1 MERLILCGGGHVSL
15 QVAQIAQRL
24 DFALAVIDDRPEFAN
39 PDRFPM
45 ARVLCMPFLEALDQL
60 GGGAQDYYVILTR
73 GHVFDR
79 TCLEWVLRHERAYVG
94 MIGSRIKVAAVMTA
108 LEEAGWPRSVLEQVY
123 SPIGLEIGAQTPAE
137 IAVSIAGRAYPG
149 PRPAGSRR
157 GAAAGGAGGAVH
169 HREKERLPRPGAL
182 GPGCWC
188 GPTGKASAP
197 WAAARWSIRSRWT
210 PRPFGGMA
218 QARCGNTM
226 ICPTP
231 PPSWGWC
238 AGARS
243 TWNLRCED
251 ERDPA
256 VYSEGLSPL

>member
-137 IAVSIAGRAYPG
+137 IAVSIAAELIQVRARLGPG
-149 PRPAGSRR
+149 AVRPPEGPGVLCTIVKKSGSAPRGVGTWMLVRPDGQSV
-157 GAAAGGAGGAVH
+157 GTVGGGAVEH
-169 HREKERLPRPGAL
+169 QVTLD
-182 GPGCWC
+182 
-188 GPTGKASAP
+188 
-197 WAAARWSIRSRWT
+197 
-210 PRPFGGMA
+210 A
-218 QARCGNTM
+218 QARWRDGAGPLRKPYDLSHAAAELGMVCGGK
-226 ICPTP
+226 IDVEFEV
-231 PPSWGWC
+231 
-238 AGARS
+238 R
-243 TWNLRCED
+243 R
-251 ERDPA
+251 
-256 VYSEGLSPL
+256 

>member
-137 IAVSIAGRAYPG
+137 IAVAIAAQ
-149 PRPAGSRR
+149 
-157 GAAAGGAGGAVH
+157 
-169 HREKERLPRPGAL
+169 L
-182 GPGCWC
+182 G
-188 GPTGKASAP
+188 TGKAAAP